1 MNSFKAI
8 EWEFTLSFCNYRP
21 KCSIR
26 DDSFLPASFIT
37 NRDPKRQTG
46 YSSGA
51 ISIMKIL
58 RDVLAVPILKLVP
71 SELVK
76 ARDYSLSSGLS
87 VPLTERMKL
96 EPLHTNTSS

>member
-1 MNSFKAI
+1 
-8 EWEFTLSFCNYRP
+8 
-21 KCSIR
+21 
-26 DDSFLPASFIT
+26 
-37 NRDPKRQTG
+37 
-46 YSSGA
+46 
-51 ISIMKIL
+51 MKIL